1 MDSLSTEHVATE
13 LGTIQIAPEVLE
25 IIAGL
30 STIEIEGVAGMSGGL
45 AGGIAELLGRKN
57 LTKGVKVQV
66 NHVGAVIDLSVI
78 LEYGYRIPDISGQ
91 IQQNVKHTVQ
101 TMTGIHVTEVNLHI
115 HDVRFKSQDSLAI
128 EDTAI
133 GRVK

>member
-1 MDSLSTEHVATE
+1 MNSIADSTE

-30 STIEIEGVAGMSGGL
+30 ATVDIEGVAGMSGGL

-66 NHVGAVIDLSVI
+66 GAGEAVVDVSIVVH
-78 LEYGYRIPDISGQ
+78 YGYRIPDICEQ
-91 IQQNVKHTVQ
+91 IQRNVQQAVQ
-101 TMTGIHVTEVNLHI
+101 SMTGIDVAEVNIQI
-115 HDVRFKSQDSLAI
+115 HDVHFKSADKATDEDSA
-128 EDTAI
+128 TSA
-133 GRVK
+133 RVK